1 MESKDIIIL
10 SVWIALSVI
19 CAVFIWVGGAT
30 LGNYIFAGL
39 FFFLTLIFSGL
50 VGYVLKP
57 EKKKPEI
64 ELVNELKNIRSKL
77 DELTREVEVIKKAIE
92 E

>member
-1 MESKDIIIL
+1 METKDLIIL

-19 CAVFIWVGGAT
+19 CAFFIWVGGAT
-30 LGNYIFAGL
+30 LGNYIFSGLL
-39 FFFLTLIFSGL
+39 FFFALIFTVA
-50 VGYVLKP
+50 VGTGMRP

-64 ELVNELKNIRSKL
+64 ELVSELKDIKSKL
-77 DELTREVEVIKKAIE
+77 DELAKEVEEIKKALE